1 MLKNKRKLKKQ
12 KAAEKKAESRRK
24 KAESRRKR
32 RKQHNAFFK
41 HLFERRRCLIFF
53 LFFVC
58 VLLPSLSAS
67 FPVVCFFFTKAMMW
81 CERVRKKV
89 SILLCVFSLC
99 EWRWRW
105 LYEETRNFVTIWTE
119 VYSLPWYVLLQ
130 INRYANHLSLS
141 LSLCN
146 FYYIEAHH

>member
-1 MLKNKRKLKKQ
+1 MLCFFFLGFQ
-12 KAAEKKAESRRK
+12 KEEEEEEQKHRIGWIDGTPLCFSPELHSD
-24 KAESRRKR
+24 
-32 RKQHNAFFK
+32 FF
-41 HLFERRRCLIFF
+41 LGFFF